1 IQVSA
6 VRAIGDAHVSYA
18 FDNPARYAGD
28 PIGQGLFDISSR
40 AWRTRG
46 VGDFWQHML
55 VAEGAFDVSVDP
67 IVNLWDVAALVP
79 IVEEAGGGGAALPGT
94 GDADGG
100 SLVCTNGLLHDEV
113 LALLHRA
120 GAGAGSAAAGK

>member
-1 IQVSA
+1 V
-6 VRAIGDAHVSYA
+6 GYA
-18 FDNPARYAGD
+18 FDNPARYTGD
-28 PIGQGLFDISSR
+28 PMGRALLDLSSR

-79 IVEEAGGGGAALPGT
+79 IVEEAGGRWTTLAGAR
-94 GDADGG
+94 DADGG

-113 LALLHRA
+113 LALLD
-120 GAGAGSAAAGK
+120 GAGAAPAGK